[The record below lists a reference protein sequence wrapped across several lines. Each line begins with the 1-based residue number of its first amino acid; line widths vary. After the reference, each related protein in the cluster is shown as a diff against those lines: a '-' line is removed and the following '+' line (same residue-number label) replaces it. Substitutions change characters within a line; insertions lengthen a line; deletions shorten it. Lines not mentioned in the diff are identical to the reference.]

1 MSAHVCLHLLV
12 VLKDKQSSHP
22 GPRQQARQFRGQLFA
37 SDWDKFEFFEW
48 IKKLRWKSWSCY
60 INIKCWGEKLKGK
73 KACASRLP
81 GFVIILDQRKSQLF
95 WASNGRNQPRLQ
107 ACWNWSRRV
116 HSKALETFRFWRLK
130 FKVVKAMF
138 LCHVQWLVVTVNINV
153 VMFIVSLSPLVS
165 LRGQAGKVHFVAP
178 VSRYRRL
185 WSVAIIPHQSNT
197 ASADGPKK
205 NTKQS

>member
-60 INIKCWGEKLKGK
+60 INIKCWGDKLNGK

-81 GFVIILDQRKSQLF
+81 GFLIILDQRKSQLF

-107 ACWNWSRRV
+107 ACWSWSRRV
-116 HSKALETFRFWRLK
+116 HSMALETFRFWRLQ

-138 LCHVQWLVVTVNINV
+138 LCHVQWLVVTL
-153 VMFIVSLSPLVS
+153 MLSRSLCLCHPLYLCQARQARCTS
-165 LRGQAGKVHFVAP
+165 LRQCPGTDDFG
-178 VSRYRRL
+178 L
-185 WSVAIIPHQSNT
+185 
-197 ASADGPKK
+197 
-205 NTKQS
+205 